1 MSNISVSI
9 TENGTT
15 TLATAGKYCDKN
27 VDVVVNVAG
36 SGGGND
42 EVAALAGSLDSLFD
56 SNRYSDFLNKC
67 IANVVAIGVTNFTK
81 FCYTAYNLVRLPIT
95 KITVNEVLLSFSNM
109 FYSCNCLIEV
119 PPIDYTYL
127 ANSQSTSLSATFQF
141 YGCYSLRAI
150 PENYFRFPMF
160 GNNSRFFNCYVL
172 EKIPRM
178 EFPNVTSAT
187 NIFNNAFANCHRL
200 SSLKLSASSLK
211 GLSNQT
217 IDLTAS
223 VGYTNSPENI
233 LNRSDYHGI
242 TAATKVTN
250 DATYQ
255 ALKNNPDWWAA
266 NIAYSRYNHD
276 SAAETLAN
284 LPLMGAGKGNTI
296 KFRGASGSFTDGGA
310 INTLTA
316 AELAV
321 ASSRNWTVTLV

>member
-36 SGGGND
+36 GGGDD
-42 EVAALAGSLDSLFD
+42 EVATLTGSLDSLFD
-56 SNRYSDFLNKC
+56 SNRYSDFLNKYT
-67 IANVVAIGVTNFTK
+67 ANVVATNVTNFTK
-81 FCYTAYNLVRLPIT
+81 FCYSTYDLVRLPIT
-95 KITVNEVLLSFSNM
+95 SITVKETLTSFSNM

-119 PPIDYTYL
+119 PPIAYTYL
-127 ANSQSTSLSATFQF
+127 TNSGSTSLSATFQF
-141 YGCYSLRAI
+141 YGCYSLRSI

-160 GNNSRFFNCYVL
+160 GNNSRFFNCYIL
-172 EKIPRM
+172 EEIPQITI
-178 EFPNVTSAT
+178 PNVTSTT
-187 NIFNNAFANCHRL
+187 NVFYNAFANCHRL
-200 SSLKLSASSLK
+200 SSLKIGGSLK

-217 IDLTAS
+217 IDLTTS
-223 VGYTNSPENI
+223 VGYTNYPENI

-242 TAATKVTN
+242 TAATQVTN

-255 ALKNNPDWWAA
+255 ALKNNPDWWTSD
-266 NIAYSRYNHD
+266 IAYSRYNHD

-284 LPLMGAGKGNTI
+284 LPFMTAGKGNTI
-296 KFRGASGSFTDGGA
+296 KFRGASGSSTDGGA